1 MDINL
6 MITSFPKLLD
16 ATVVTVKLLSLS
28 LFFGLFIGLLFAIL
42 RLSKNKIINKF
53 AYGYSYVFRGTPL
66 LVQIFIIYFGL
77 GNIEYFRST
86 FLWVVFKEPYWCAI
100 IAFALNTGAYTSEI
114 LRSAFQTI
122 KPGFIEAGKSLGI
135 SNKIIFYK
143 IQIPIAIRQS
153 LPAYGNEII
162 LMMKGTSLAST
173 VTLMDFD
180 LMINSLPK
188 LLGATVVTLKLLSAS
203 LFFGLFIGLLFAVLR
218 LNKNKI
224 INKFAY
230 TYSYVF
236 RGTPLLVQIFII
248 YFGLGQIEYFRSTF
262 LWVVFKE
269 PYWCAII
276 AFALNTGAY
285 TSEILRSAFQTIKP
299 GLIEAGKSLGIS
311 NKIIFYKIQIPI
323 AIRQSLPAYGNEII
337 LMMKGTSLASTVTLM
352 DLTGVAKYI
361 ISTTFKPIEVFI
373 VAGGIYLFMTF
384 IIHNVIKFL
393 EKKYSFN

>member
-1 MDINL
+1 MDLEL
-6 MITSFPKLLD
+6 MINSLPKLLN
-16 ATVVTVKLLSLS
+16 AAVITLKLLSVS
-28 LFFGLFIGLLFAIL
+28 LIIGLFIGLFFAIL
-42 RLSKNKIINKF
+42 RLNKNVFINRF

-77 GNIEYFRST
+77 GQIEYLRST
-86 FLWVVFKEPYWCAI
+86 VLWVILKEPYWCAI

-122 KPGFIEAGKSLGI
+122 KPGIIEAGKSLGI
-135 SNKIIFYK
+135 SNKVIFYK

-173 VTLMDFD
+173 VT
-180 LMINSLPK
+180 I
-188 LLGATVVTLKLLSAS
+188 
-203 LFFGLFIGLLFAVLR
+203 
-218 LNKNKI
+218 
-224 INKFAY
+224 
-230 TYSYVF
+230 
-236 RGTPLLVQIFII
+236 
-248 YFGLGQIEYFRSTF
+248 
-262 LWVVFKE
+262 
-269 PYWCAII
+269 
-276 AFALNTGAY
+276 
-285 TSEILRSAFQTIKP
+285 
-299 GLIEAGKSLGIS
+299 
-311 NKIIFYKIQIPI
+311 
-323 AIRQSLPAYGNEII
+323 
-337 LMMKGTSLASTVTLM
+337 M